1 MDLRHLPNL
10 GTLKAFEAAARLE
23 SFSRAA
29 QELFVTHGAISHQI
43 RALEAELGMPL
54 FKRDGKRIAL
64 TGCGRRYAAQ
74 VRAALFDIAA
84 ATDAVRAGDRERRLV
99 ISVLPPF
106 AARWMTPRI
115 GRFIE
120 RHPEID
126 VELLSTNAITHFN
139 RDDVDVALRFGGG
152 NYPGLFVEPLLDE
165 VFFPVCTPSFNGGQL
180 PKTPADLAGLTLLRN
195 DDEMWGP
202 WFQAAGL
209 SGWSEP
215 RRGVLYQD
223 SSMLLQAA
231 LEGQG
236 IALVRR
242 SLAMQEVING
252 RLVRLFDI
260 DGPSPGTYWFVC
272 PPPLLETRRVTV
284 LLEWLREEAGRF
296 RALYAQCPSGV
307 PISTATA

>member
-1 MDLRHLPNL
+1 MDLRQLPNL

-29 QELFVTHGAISHQI
+29 QELFVTHSAISHQI

-54 FKRDGKRIAL
+54 FRRDGKRIWL
-64 TGCGRRYAAQ
+64 TDCGRRYAAQ

-84 ATDAVRAGDRERRLV
+84 ATDAVRAGDRQRRLV
-99 ISVLPPF
+99 LSVLPSF

-126 VELLSTNAITHFN
+126 VELLSTHAMTHFN

-152 NYPGLFVEPLLDE
+152 DYPGLYVEPLLDE
-165 VFFPVCTPSFNGGQL
+165 VFFPVCTPDFNDSRL
-180 PKTPADLAGLTLLRN
+180 PKTPAELAGMTLLRS

-202 WFQAAGL
+202 WFKAAGL
-209 SGWSEP
+209 DGWPEP

-231 LEGQG
+231 IEGQG

-242 SLAMQEVING
+242 SLAMHEVASG

-260 DGPSPGTYWFVC
+260 DSPSQWAYWFVC
-272 PPPLLETRRVTV
+272 PPPLLETRRVRA
-284 LLEWLREEAGRF
+284 LRDWLREEAECF
-296 RALYAQCPSGV
+296 RSTYAQCRCGV
-307 PISTATA
+307 PMSAAAA